1 MIKDYICPICKA
13 QMIKKRYAS
22 QGHIVYWIID
32 SILFIIAI
40 IVMIF
45 SEALGYIFY
54 IFGAAILCLFIW
66 NMNKRKK
73 NYFCEQCNK
82 LFVITGNKIV
92 QEYERTGT

>member
-1 MIKDYICPICKA
+1 
-13 QMIKKRYAS
+13 MIKKRYAS

-66 NMNKRKK
+66 NMNKRKRIIFVNSAT
-73 NYFCEQCNK
+73 NYLLLLEIRSFRNM
-82 LFVITGNKIV
+82 N
-92 QEYERTGT
+92 ERGHR